1 MSPIADLRPR
11 NSQRPRWLVL
21 VVALAICALT
31 VSVATRSSVPTIFP
45 GTTVESQLSH
55 SMRQHLDSDAVRW
68 VPPVA
73 AVIIAEV
80 VSLYPRIAPA
90 GPPVPGLFFEET
102 LYNRPPPAC

>member
-1 MSPIADLRPR
+1 MR
-11 NSQRPRWLVL
+11 
-21 VVALAICALT
+21 
-31 VSVATRSSVPTIFP
+31 SV
-45 GTTVESQLSH
+45 
-55 SMRQHLDSDAVRW
+55 